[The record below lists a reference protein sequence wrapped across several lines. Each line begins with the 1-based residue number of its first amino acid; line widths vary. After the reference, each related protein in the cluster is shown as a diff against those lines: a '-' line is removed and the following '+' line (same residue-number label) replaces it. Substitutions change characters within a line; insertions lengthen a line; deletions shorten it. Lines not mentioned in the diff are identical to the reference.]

1 MLITNVP
8 YRQKYLATCMRTVQ
22 FVLEYSGLTKQ
33 FYAVPAEAGGHMI
46 GEGSL
51 FYYPDIKLY
60 WNLPREDWGY
70 ITFRYS
76 ENVTNAEDMLYF
88 LTPGL
93 RDMASIIKRLIN
105 DPNLPSSDELFAK
118 FEKIYTETWK
128 C

>member
-33 FYAVPAEAGGHMI
+33 FYAVPAEASGHMI
-46 GEGSL
+46 GDRSL

-60 WNLPREDWGY
+60 WNLPKDDWGY
-70 ITFRYS
+70 LTFRYS
-76 ENVTNAEDMLYF
+76 ENITDAQDMLHL
-88 LTPGL
+88 LTPEL
-93 RDMASIIKRLIN
+93 RDMASIIKCVVN
-105 DPNLPSSDELFAK
+105 EPKLPSSDELVAK